1 MSKLTLSAQPR
12 TGIQSQSPLLHPGPG
27 VASRVPLGWGPARQ
41 PVLHGSAPT
50 AQGYRWLSASSES
63 SRSCVVQTW
72 IRWSSCR
79 SLSWSCWRSWVSPS
93 SRPPIPT
100 AAWLPLQDAKGGSAA
115 PSPGAL
121 TLSPQSAA
129 ARSARP
135 SKPLSLSGSP
145 AGQQQRAEAGLQV
158 RLAGV

>member
-1 MSKLTLSAQPR
+1 MLSPELASKARAPSCIR
-12 TGIQSQSPLLHPGPG
+12 GPG
-27 VASRVPLGWGPARQ
+27 SPHESHLDGAPPAS

-50 AQGYRWLSASSES
+50 VQGYRWLSESSES

-100 AAWLPLQDAKGGSAA
+100 AAWLPLQDTKGGSAA
-115 PSPGAL
+115 PGPGAL

-158 RLAGV
+158 RLAGI